1 MNYFRSQY
9 RGSSVQIRPGEC
21 LPLSWSDLPEPRRQ
35 QVGFISGT
43 QRGAVHVPA
52 LLPSCPAM
60 RRLGDVLLSQQDQA
74 VGTDAVS
81 ESLKDALKH
90 LVSSA
95 SPSVV
100 LSTKPA
106 DVREIQVNCF
116 AGHGCLATQKGPQSA
131 SLGQSVLSPP
141 SAHLVEPDCMI
152 TCWGVM
158 TWPGA
163 KL

>member
-1 MNYFRSQY
+1 M
-9 RGSSVQIRPGEC
+9 
-21 LPLSWSDLPEPRRQ
+21 
-35 QVGFISGT
+35 
-43 QRGAVHVPA
+43 HVPA

-116 AGHGCLATQKGPQSA
+116 AGRGCLATQRDH
-131 SLGQSVLSPP
+131 SLPPLDSLCFPRPPPTSLSQT
-141 SAHLVEPDCMI
+141 A
-152 TCWGVM
+152 
-158 TWPGA
+158 
-163 KL
+163 